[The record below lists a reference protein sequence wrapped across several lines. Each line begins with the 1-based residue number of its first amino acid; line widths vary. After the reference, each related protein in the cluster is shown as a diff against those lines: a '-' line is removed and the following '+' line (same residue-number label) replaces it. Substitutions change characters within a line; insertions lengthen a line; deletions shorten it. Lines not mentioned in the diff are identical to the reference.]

1 MPGINGPAIVAYVQ
15 FKAVV
20 FRALDVATMACP
32 ANRLQIVIVEK
43 QIQVT
48 LVSNDV
54 VNDGGRCICAAS
66 LEHNAARLMLTAIP
80 VTQQDTAAQDLPRF
94 GLIEPSVFRGFR
106 CPPFVHADPHPL

>member
-1 MPGINGPAIVAYVQ
+1 VPGINGPAIIADVQ

-20 FRALDVATMACP
+20 FRALDVAAMTGP
-32 ANRLQIVIVEK
+32 AYSLQIVIVEK

-66 LEHNAARLMLTAIP
+66 LKHDAARLMLTAIP
-80 VTQQDTAAQDLPRF
+80 VTQQDTAAQHLPGF
-94 GLIEPSVFRGFR
+94 GLV
-106 CPPFVHADPHPL
+106 